1 MTFLDM
7 SKSGIKHSKLVVIKT
22 WCLMLVGKILIN
34 TTSIL
39 RTPLLTN
46 HLNTQPI
53 LMIEAGNIGWTSVFY
68 TELYRSA
75 CDFIQPERV
84 IRSKIDRSRSYLS
97 QSLRNLVNNKPTH
110 FCYDP
115 RTGSQKLLPA
125 LFQTAILTIVLA
137 FLRVTPVVILTD
149 ASVRQWRY
157 QVFLLTAKSGVIITF
172 LDPNKMGS
180 LIPHKRILGPMFM
193 PISIATLLEIDEK
206 INSVRNSRGVQPSV
220 FFLGSLYSKRVI
232 FFEKLQSLLQ
242 ANKSNV
248 IIKTESKSN
257 EIDPGLYWDKL
268 VSVESVVT
276 TTFQQEDPN
285 YIQDLLEIDQLVF
298 RISETLAA
306 ECVLFSSVAPS
317 MEKFFIPGKDF
328 IAYSDTEDAAEK
340 IAFYAQNPSLA
351 REIAKHGHET
361 YRKLIEGRSFWKHVD
376 IFLEKP
382 LGIYKDINHV

>member
-1 MTFLDM
+1 
-7 SKSGIKHSKLVVIKT
+7 
-22 WCLMLVGKILIN
+22 
-34 TTSIL
+34 
-39 RTPLLTN
+39 
-46 HLNTQPI
+46 
-53 LMIEAGNIGWTSVFY
+53 
-68 TELYRSA
+68 
-75 CDFIQPERV
+75 
-84 IRSKIDRSRSYLS
+84 
-97 QSLRNLVNNKPTH
+97 
-110 FCYDP
+110 
-115 RTGSQKLLPA
+115 LPA
-125 LFQTAILTIVLA
+125 LFQTAILTIVLS

-193 PISIATLLEIDEK
+193 PISTATLLEIDEK
-206 INSVRNSRGVQPSV
+206 INSVRNSRDVQPSV

-276 TTFQQEDPN
+276 TTFQQQDPN

-306 ECVLFSSVAPS
+306 ECVLFSSVAPG

-351 REIAKHGHET
+351 HEIAKHGHET

-382 LGIYKDINHV
+382 LGIQKDINHV

>member
-1 MTFLDM
+1 
-7 SKSGIKHSKLVVIKT
+7 
-22 WCLMLVGKILIN
+22 
-34 TTSIL
+34 
-39 RTPLLTN
+39 
-46 HLNTQPI
+46 
-53 LMIEAGNIGWTSVFY
+53 MIEAGNIGWTSVFY
-68 TELYRSA
+68 NELYGSA

-97 QSLRNLVNNKPTH
+97 QSLRNLIINKPTH
-110 FCYDP
+110 FFYDP

-125 LFQTAILTIVLA
+125 LFQTAILTITLA

-193 PISIATLLEIDEK
+193 PISIATLLEIEEM
-206 INSVRNSRGVQPSV
+206 IRSTRNSRVMQPSV
-220 FFLGSLYSKRVI
+220 FFLGSLYSKRIV

-242 ANKSNV
+242 EKKSKV
-248 IIKTESKSN
+248 LIETESKSN
-257 EIDPGLYWDKL
+257 EIDRSSYWEKL
-268 VSVESVVT
+268 VNVDSVIT
-276 TTFQQEDPN
+276 TTFQQQDPN

-317 MEKFFIPGKDF
+317 MEKFFTPGKDF
-328 IAYSDTEDAAEK
+328 IAYSDTENAAEK
-340 IAFYAQNPSLA
+340 ILFYTQNPGLA

-361 YRKLIEGRSFWKHVD
+361 YRKLIESRSFWKLID
-376 IFLEKP
+376 TFLERP
-382 LGIYKDINHV
+382 LGIEKGINHV